1 LILKR
6 IQTVLI
12 LCAAA
17 SSCLLGETRY
27 VSHSGSNTFPYTTW
41 ETAANTIEAANLA
54 TLPGDT
60 MFIDTGSFYLSATVY
75 TQPNITLRGR
85 GMDSTTILG
94 STAIVDMFK
103 PGDSTYVEDIYFR
116 GNNCFRGLSKYRY
129 EGYWNWWVTRC
140 RFTDFS
146 SESILCN
153 ETEYLQVTDCWFQ
166 KWGEWGGAISV
177 RDGGDCR
184 VTNCTFYAPG
194 IYDPICDFGFNST
207 GHEVFDSNVV
217 VGGGGIGISAAGGG
231 GFEMKYNLFYGK
243 STYYDVVYGGVAFE
257 VAFNSFYM
265 DIPWNFT
272 YADVLTIN
280 SRALDHAY
288 IYNNIFAGMNPR
300 VVFDFNIPDSSDI
313 RITYNC
319 FYSNY
324 PMTRPHI
331 GHTNGTGIIDSVYGN
346 VYADPMF
353 VDPDNGDL
361 RLQKGS
367 PCIDAGAPWIL
378 DVDGTRS
385 DIGAFG
391 GPGGS
396 VYIYQDLPPKAPA
409 SMTAWRDRDR
419 VILSWERNSE
429 SDFLHYVLFRAT
441 QADAPLDS
449 EYVLNYLDR
458 LARPIGT
465 DNHKRPP
472 WFGGDGKQLD
482 PEQYIPMYIVKD
494 LRRVYYVDWYP
505 IDTVS
510 SYYTLVAVD
519 SSGLVSSASQAE
531 LNPPQAVG
539 HPVSS
544 GDSCCQEGIPDSA
557 SSAYLEPNYP
567 NPFNATT
574 ALVYNLPNI
583 GAQPAPVRLTIY
595 NILGQEIKSLTN
607 ERQLPGRHIV
617 YWDGTDQYSV
627 PVASGVYLYR
637 LEVSGIEFVKSGK
650 MILMK

>member
-1 LILKR
+1 MLA
-6 IQTVLI
+6 
-12 LCAAA
+12 LCAFVCAHAA
-17 SSCLLGETRY
+17 TRY

-41 ETAANTIEAANLA
+41 ETASNTIEAANLA

-60 MFIDTGSFYLSATVY
+60 MFIDTGTFQL
-75 TQPNITLRGR
+75 TQTIVMQPKITLRGK

-116 GNNCFRGLSKYRY
+116 GNWCYRGLSKYIDEPPR
-129 EGYWNWWVTRC
+129 NWWISRCKFTNFLRAPIYSSWTRYVEV
-140 RFTDFS
+140 S
-146 SESILCN
+146 H
-153 ETEYLQVTDCWFQ
+153 CWFEV
-166 KWGEWGGAISV
+166 WGDPGAISV
-177 RDGGDCR
+177 PDSGNCT
-184 VTNCTFYAPG
+184 VTNCTFYSPG
-194 IYDPICDFGFNST
+194 VVRPICDFSGNRT
-207 GHEVFDSNVV
+207 GHVVFDSNVV
-217 VGGGGIGISAAGGG
+217 VGGGFIGIN
-231 GFEMKYNLFYGK
+231 GFEGELKYNLFYGK
-243 STYYDVVYGGVAFE
+243 SYMSEAVYGGVAME

-265 DIPWNFT
+265 DIPWNFS

-280 SRALDHAY
+280 SRALDRAY

-300 VVFDFNIPDSSDI
+300 IIFYFSIPDSSDI

-331 GHTNGTGIIDSVYGN
+331 GQISGTGTIDSVYGN

-378 DVDGTRS
+378 DPDGTRS

-396 VYIYQDLPPKAPA
+396 VYIYQDLPPRAPVD
-409 SMTAWRDRDR
+409 MTATRDCNR

-429 SDFLHYVLFRAT
+429 SDFLHYVLFRT
-441 QADAPLDS
+441 TELDAPLDS
-449 EYVLNYLDR
+449 DHVLTYLDR
-458 LARPIGT
+458 LGKPIGN
-465 DNHKRPP
+465 DNHKRPLGI
-472 WFGGDGKQLD
+472 GGDGKQLD
-482 PEQYIPMYIVKD
+482 PEQYIPMYVVKD

-505 IDTVS
+505 IDTS
-510 SYYTLVAVD
+510 PSYYTLVAVD
-519 SSGLVSSASQAE
+519 SSGLVSSASTA
-531 LNPPQAVG
+531 NVG
-539 HPVSS
+539 AGLAPAQNAGDREGRPYDSS
-544 GDSCCQEGIPDSA
+544 GSA
-557 SSAYLEPNYP
+557 SLEPNYP

-574 ALVYNLPNI
+574 ALVYNLPSI

-595 NILGQEIKSLTN
+595 NILGEKVKSLVE
-607 ERQLPGRHIV
+607 ERQQPGRHIA

-627 PVASGVYLYR
+627 PVASGIYIYR